1 MVTLRAVAQPSD
13 YRLSHTLLAYWRGL
27 LSRSY
32 GAKGKGRVGRK
43 QEWTG
48 QRGSNCSNRG
58 REEGSRACGQY
69 PRKLAE
75 PGSDGGAFQPGALRG
90 PREPGGH
97 DDTRA
102 GGETGVREAYKGTP
116 EGLPGDAGH
125 RRRSPRGGLGAVGS
139 QGTGTLRQGPVS
151 AIVSHVLRRV
161 PHRQE
166 PGYPQ
171 PPVLRD
177 RCALQR
183 PRRQQVEP
191 RGRATLPSVVAFAA
205 LSDPDLRVGARGAGD
220 SASSAGIR
228 QRVLRARPGR
238 GDVEVRRE
246 LRGQSIR
253 RERNRSHSAVSDRSS
268 GRVDRGRRP
277 ADLSVRLET

>member
-69 PRKLAE
+69 PQKLAE

-97 DDTRA
+97 DNRA
-102 GGETGVREAYKGTP
+102 GGETGVRGAHKGTP
-116 EGLPGDAGH
+116 GSVPGDAEHG
-125 RRRSPRGGLGAVGS
+125 RGSPRGSLGAVGS
-139 QGTGTLRQGPVS
+139 QGTGTLLQGPVS
-151 AIVSHVLRRV
+151 AIVSQVLRGCANRLATF
-161 PHRQE
+161 RTW
-166 PGYPQ
+166 
-171 PPVLRD
+171 
-177 RCALQR
+177 RCPERFNSL
-183 PRRQQVEP
+183 
-191 RGRATLPSVVAFAA
+191 ATTP
-205 LSDPDLRVGARGAGD
+205 
-220 SASSAGIR
+220 
-228 QRVLRARPGR
+228 
-238 GDVEVRRE
+238 
-246 LRGQSIR
+246 
-253 RERNRSHSAVSDRSS
+253 
-268 GRVDRGRRP
+268 
-277 ADLSVRLET
+277 